1 MSSTDETKPTA
12 KSGRRNKKGE
22 ARRQKSN
29 SPESPA
35 PVQMQTLKRE
45 QEPVSQ
51 ADLQP
56 AVSQPLEPVVA
67 DAMVAEA
74 MVAEAMVAQADA
86 VLADAPLP
94 ADAPSPAEPATTEPS
109 PVSLLTIANAYRDYT
124 RKSFEEFGSFF
135 EQLSGVRS
143 LDKAME
149 VQTEFVKRA
158 YESSVAESRKIRELH
173 SKLARQTFEPFGGF
187 VGKPPATHG
196 KS

>member
-1 MSSTDETKPTA
+1 MSGTDETKPAA

-29 SPESPA
+29 SAESPA
-35 PVQMQTLKRE
+35 PVQMQTPELE
-45 QEPVSQ
+45 QELVPE

-56 AVSQPLEPVVA
+56 AVSEPLEAVVA
-67 DAMVAEA
+67 EAMVDEAPAGEA
-74 MVAEAMVAQADA
+74 MVAEADA
-86 VLADAPLP
+86 VL
-94 ADAPSPAEPATTEPS
+94 ADAPSPAEPAPTEPAMAEPS
-109 PVSLLTIANAYRDYT
+109 PVSLQTIANAYRDYT
-124 RKSFEEFGSFF
+124 RKSFEQFGLFF

-158 YESSVAESRKIRELH
+158 YENSVAESQKIRELH
-173 SKLARQTFEPFGGF
+173 RKLARQTLEPFEGL
-187 VGKPPATHG
+187 VGKTPETHG